1 MERTEMNQDQK
12 DIVLEALTLKEASIK
27 RAQKGSNARFQEI
40 YQIDLDNLTAARSE
54 LIKLAVTK

>member
-1 MERTEMNQDQK
+1 MNQDQK

-54 LIKLAVTK
+54 LIKLPVTK